1 MCDQDEV
8 QRILQKTRAQR
19 ERLNRHL
26 IEVGEL
32 GPGGQGGGR
41 GSRLEIPQF

>member
-1 MCDQDEV
+1 MSSAPLTLTERNMCDQDEV

-26 IEVGEL
+26 VDIGEC
-32 GPGGQGGGR
+32 R
-41 GSRLEIPQF
+41 